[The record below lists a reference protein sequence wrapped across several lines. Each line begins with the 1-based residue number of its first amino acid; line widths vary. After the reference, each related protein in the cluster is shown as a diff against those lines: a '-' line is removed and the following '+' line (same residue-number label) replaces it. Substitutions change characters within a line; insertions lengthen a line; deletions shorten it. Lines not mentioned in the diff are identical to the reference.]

1 MRESPQ
7 GLGLQQE
14 FNPLLPA
21 DHSSFDL
28 ASVEATLHVL
38 ADVFGQ
44 NDPSRASSF
53 PGSSES
59 SAPPSEEFTYRS
71 LVDRLP
77 AVVFMASLEGGIGDA
92 YVSPQI
98 EAALGFSQG
107 EWLEDPIRWYQH
119 IHPDDK
125 ERWST
130 EAAEMFIS
138 GAPLKSVY
146 RVIARDGRVVW
157 FQCEASLLRREDG
170 RPCAIHG
177 VGFDVTK
184 LKESERTLYQKN
196 KQLELLKDVATSANQ
211 ANSVAEA
218 MQSAV
223 ERICEFTGWP
233 LGHACI
239 ASASQK
245 RLTSSPIWGGVQEH
259 RFDGFRAVSEASEF
273 SMPMGLITSV
283 IANPR
288 PVWVRDMANH
298 PNFARQSAAQQA
310 GIKSA
315 FAFPVLSGSEVIAV
329 LEFFAVHYSDRDDAL
344 LEIMELVG
352 NQLGQVVD
360 RIKRLATEGKFREL
374 LEAAPD
380 AMLVVNREG
389 KIVLVNAQMK
399 NMFGYTR
406 EELLGQTMEMLMPE
420 RFRGGHPAHRNGFF
434 ANSRVRPMG
443 AGAELYGLRKD
454 ATEFPLEISLS
465 PLETEEGTLVVSA
478 VRDITERRQLDRQLE
493 AAAAEAEAASRAKS
507 MFLSAVSHEIRTPMN
522 AILGCA
528 QLMSRDL
535 ELGTNAKANLKIIR
549 HSGEHLISL
558 ITDILDMSKIEAGR
572 TDLNP
577 ATFNFSRLVE
587 NLASMFRFAA
597 HAKGLQLEVVVD
609 GDSVVYLVG
618 DEGKIRQVLINL
630 LGNAIKFTARGQIKL
645 HITLQRRNAQLWLS
659 ARVQDTGSGITEEQQ
674 GKLFQPFSQIKRGL
688 KAQEGTGLGLAIGR
702 GYARLMGGDITVTST
717 LGQGS
722 IFCFEIPI
730 EPDECAAG
738 ITQSVPSERMN
749 LNTEPLLVVDDQ
761 PGRRERY
768 ALPLAV
774 SPERLAKLSLELIDQ
789 LHDAVQ
795 KGEKDRLDQL
805 IQRVGEFDQ
814 QAAEGLKAFAENYEY
829 DALTHLLAETKSRR
843 QQSSRIHNHD
853 ND

>member
-7 GLGLQQE
+7 GLSLQRQS
-14 FNPLLPA
+14 NPISPA
-21 DHSSFDL
+21 DHSGVDL
-28 ASVEATLHVL
+28 ASAQATLHEL

-44 NDPSRASSF
+44 NDPSGPLTF
-53 PGSSES
+53 PAPSES
-59 SAPPSEEFTYRS
+59 PPPPSEESKYRL
-71 LVDRLP
+71 LVNRLP

-107 EWLEDPIRWYQH
+107 EWLEDPLRWYQH

-130 EAAEMFIS
+130 EAAEMLIT

-146 RVIARDGRVVW
+146 RVIARNGRVVW
-157 FQCEASLLRREDG
+157 FQCEASMLRREDG

-177 VGFDVTK
+177 VGFDITK
-184 LKESERTLYQKN
+184 LKESERTLYEKN
-196 KQLELLKDVATSANQ
+196 RQLELLKDVATSANQ
-211 ANSVAEA
+211 ATTVAEA
-218 MQSAV
+218 MQFAV
-223 ERICEFTGWP
+223 ERICRFTGFA
-233 LGHACI
+233 LGHVCI
-239 ASASQK
+239 AAASQR
-245 RLTSSPIWGGVQEH
+245 RLASPPIWSGVLEH
-259 RFDGFRAVSEASEF
+259 RFDDFRAVSEVGEF
-273 SMPMGLITSV
+273 SMVTDLITNV
-283 IANPR
+283 FANPR
-288 PVWVRDMANH
+288 PVWVRDVANH
-298 PNFARQSAAQQA
+298 PTFARQSAARQA

-329 LEFFAVHYSDRDDAL
+329 LEFFAIHYSDRDDAL
-344 LEIMELVG
+344 LEVLELVG

-360 RIKRLATEGKFREL
+360 RIKRLATEGKFRKL

-406 EELLGQTMEMLMPE
+406 EELLGQRLEMLMPE
-420 RFRGGHPAHRNGFF
+420 RFRDGHPAHRNGFF

-454 ATEFPLEISLS
+454 ATEFPIEISLS

-478 VRDITERRQLDRQLE
+478 VRDVTERKRLDRQLE
-493 AAAAEAEAASRAKS
+493 VAAAEAEAASRAKS
-507 MFLSAVSHEIRTPMN
+507 MFLSTVSHEIRTPMN

-528 QLMSRDL
+528 QLMSRDP
-535 ELGTNAKANLKIIR
+535 ELGSKAKANLKIIR
-549 HSGEHLISL
+549 HSGEHLVSL

-577 ATFNFSRLVE
+577 VTFNFQRLVE

-597 HAKGLQLEVVVD
+597 QTKGLQLEVVVD
-609 GDSVVYLVG
+609 GGSAVYLVG

-630 LGNAIKFTARGQIKL
+630 LGNAIKFTTRGQIRL
-645 HITLQRRNAQLWLS
+645 HITLQWRHANQLWLS

-688 KAQEGTGLGLAIGR
+688 EAQEGTGLGLAIGR

-717 LGQGS
+717 LGEGS
-722 IFCFEIPI
+722 TFCFEIPI
-730 EPDECAAG
+730 ESDECV
-738 ITQSVPSERMN
+738 ITQIVAGKCIRLS
-749 LNTEPLLVVDDQ
+749 TEPIPVVYEQ
-761 PGRRERY
+761 PGRLGRY
-768 ALPLAV
+768 VSPLAV
-774 SPERLAKLSLELIDQ
+774 SPERLAKLSLELINQ
-789 LHDAVQ
+789 LQDAVQ
-795 KGEKDRLDQL
+795 EGEKDRLDQL
-805 IQRVGEFDQ
+805 IQGIEEFDQ
-814 QAAEGLKAFAENYEY
+814 QAADVLKAFAQNYEY
-829 DALTHLLAETKSRR
+829 DALTHLLAETKAQAIATR
-843 QQSSRIHNHD
+843 QNQ
-853 ND
+853 

>member
-14 FNPLLPA
+14 FNPLSPA
-21 DHSSFDL
+21 DHSNFDL

-44 NDPSRASSF
+44 NDSSRPSSF
-53 PGSSES
+53 PGPSES
-59 SAPPSEEFTYRS
+59 AAPPSEEFTYRL

-130 EAAEMFIS
+130 EAAEMFTF

-157 FQCEASLLRREDG
+157 FQCEASLLRRADG
-170 RPCAIHG
+170 RPYAIQG
-177 VGFDVTK
+177 VGFDITK
-184 LKESERTLYQKN
+184 LKESERTLYEKN
-196 KQLELLKDVATSANQ
+196 KQLGLLKDVATSANQ
-211 ANSVAEA
+211 ANSIAEA
-218 MQSAV
+218 MQFAV

-239 ASASQK
+239 ASANQK
-245 RLTSSPIWGGVQEH
+245 RLASSPIWSGLQDH
-259 RFDGFRAVSEASEF
+259 RFDDFRAVSEASEF
-273 SMPMGLITSV
+273 SMAMGLITSV
-283 IANPR
+283 VANPR
-288 PVWVRDMANH
+288 PVWVRDLANH

-389 KIVLVNAQMK
+389 KILLVNAQMK
-399 NMFGYTR
+399 NIFGYTR
-406 EELLGQTMEMLMPE
+406 EELLGQSMEMLMPE

-434 ANSRVRPMG
+434 ADSRVRPMG

-478 VRDITERRQLDRQLE
+478 VRDITERRRLDRQLE

-507 MFLSAVSHEIRTPMN
+507 MFLSTVSHEIRTPMN

-609 GDSVVYLVG
+609 GDSAVYLVG

-645 HITLQRRNAQLWLS
+645 HITLQRRSANQLWLS

-702 GYARLMGGDITVTST
+702 GYARLMGGDITVTSA
-717 LGQGS
+717 LGVGS

-730 EPDECAAG
+730 EPDECVAG
-738 ITQSVPSERMN
+738 ITHSVRSEGMG
-749 LNTEPLLVVDDQ
+749 LSTEPLLVDDDQ
-761 PGRRERY
+761 PGRRDRY

-774 SPERLAKLSLELIDQ
+774 SPEQLAKLSLELINQ

-805 IQRVGEFDQ
+805 IQEVEEFDQ

-843 QQSSRIHNHD
+843 QQSSTIHNQ
-853 ND
+853 